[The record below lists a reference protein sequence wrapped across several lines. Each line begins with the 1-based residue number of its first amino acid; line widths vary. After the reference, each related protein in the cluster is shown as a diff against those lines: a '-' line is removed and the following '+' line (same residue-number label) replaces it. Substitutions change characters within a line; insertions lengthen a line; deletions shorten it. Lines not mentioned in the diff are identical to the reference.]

1 MYYSKLMTGNW
12 HHFKYCKYLA
22 LFLVGIIISK
32 MIYKASTIKAILQG
46 LKITRWYFQE
56 DVSLRQAHM
65 YGSCST
71 VITFHWDLII
81 SKMIYKA
88 STIKAILQGLKIT
101 RWYFQEDVSLRQL
114 SPFIQKSE
122 TYAINAAGQ
131 PITATTRVAVTLR
144 WLAGG
149 SSLGL
154 CFAWGI
160 SRSAFYKS
168 VYQLVTMQR
177 CQNLRQLLVSTLMAT
192 WMALF

>member
-1 MYYSKLMTGNW
+1 MLLFLNFLSFSTIFSNIYLWRNFLTLSIDMYYSKLMTGNW

-71 VITFHWDLII
+71 VFTFHWDLII
-81 SKMIYKA
+81 SEMIYKA

-101 RWYFQEDVSLRQL
+101 RWYFQEDVSLRQAHIYG
-114 SPFIQKSE
+114 SCS
-122 TYAINAAGQ
+122 TV
-131 PITATTRVAVTLR
+131 ITFHSKKWDLR
-144 WLAGG
+144 NQR
-149 SSLGL
+149 
-154 CFAWGI
+154 
-160 SRSAFYKS
+160 SRSTNHCNNQSSSYVK
-168 VYQLVTMQR
+168 M
-177 CQNLRQLLVSTLMAT
+177 VS
-192 WMALF
+192 WRE